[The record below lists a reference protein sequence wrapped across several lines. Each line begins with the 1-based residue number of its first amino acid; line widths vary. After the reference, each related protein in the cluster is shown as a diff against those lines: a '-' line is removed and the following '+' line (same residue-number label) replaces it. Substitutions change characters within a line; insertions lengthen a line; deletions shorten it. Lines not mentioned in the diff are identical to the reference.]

1 MPDTHKPSRT
11 YGPLIQI
18 GAASVLALPSLWAF
32 VSGQAAD
39 MPFWGAIPLAIA
51 LLVLANV
58 VNTTLFRRK
67 APIAAVLP
75 PPGGIGFD
83 LARGGMAV
91 VSGAMTVKNANAAF
105 VALLR
110 SGGISCKDAK
120 ALFDRPLGQI
130 APDLT
135 QLRAAPQSGEYRLGE
150 KRVHIS
156 LTPFEKPKTD
166 PAGKAE
172 GLWLLEM
179 RDITQ
184 SQRDAEIA
192 ATVTNLQMRLSLTP
206 EGRIIEASSG
216 FAVLLG
222 ESDLV
227 GRDLH
232 SLTEA
237 EDGAK
242 LRAALR
248 AGHPFALPL
257 QIRRTRGAALALSA
271 QFNPRN
277 QTGGWLALLQE
288 GRAPQPPAPA
298 PRIVEQ
304 EPALTA
310 QDIAPLLAGLQ
321 RMALGERA
329 QDISLPEPFAPLA
342 AAFNLAADWFLES
355 GKTLGAEVEAL
366 KTKISEEQRKQQDQ
380 ALRAEQ
386 QADSLQTAQA
396 ALQAF
401 TTGHETIASTAA
413 KAEEVV
419 VQTKRGAES
428 SGAVVN
434 DAIAAMGEIEQSSSK
449 ISQITSVIEEIAFQT
464 NLLALNAG
472 VEAARAGEAGRGFA
486 FVASEVRALAQR
498 SSAAAREIA
507 GLISQSSD
515 QVKRGVTRVAEA
527 GQSLSG
533 IQANVGDL
541 HHLVLQLAKDTK
553 AQVSDIAGVMR
564 QISARSQSPIATPQA
579 LAPRASQMSGS
590 AKAYAPAVKAAATRS
605 LAAQLTTDAPAP
617 RLRQNNKFDVEFDG
631 TTGDGWE
638 DF

>member
-1 MPDTHKPSRT
+1 MPDTHKPSLT
-11 YGPLIQI
+11 HGPLLQI
-18 GAASVLALPSLWAF
+18 GAATVLALPSLWALL
-32 VSGQAAD
+32 SGQAAD
-39 MPFWGAIPLAIA
+39 MPLWGGIPLAIS
-51 LLVLANV
+51 LLVLAHV
-58 VNTTLFRRK
+58 VNTALFRRR
-67 APIAAVLP
+67 PAADAVKP

-91 VSGAMTVKNANAAF
+91 VNGAMAVKNANAAF

-110 SGGISCKDAK
+110 SGGIACKDAK
-120 ALFDRPLGQI
+120 TLFERPLGQI
-130 APDLT
+130 APDLVH
-135 QLRAAPQSGEYRLGE
+135 LRAAPQSGEYRLGE
-150 KRVHIS
+150 KRVQIS
-156 LTPFEKPKTD
+156 LTPFEKPKAD

-172 GLWLLEM
+172 KLWLIEM

-192 ATVTNLQMRLSLTP
+192 ATVTSLQMRLALSA
-206 EGRIIEASSG
+206 EGRIIDASPG
-216 FAVLLG
+216 FAALLG

-232 SLTEA
+232 NLAEA

-257 QIRRTRGAALALSA
+257 QLRRARGGALTLSA

-288 GRAPQPPAPA
+288 GRAPQAPA
-298 PRIVEQ
+298 PLPRVVEQ
-304 EPALTA
+304 DPALSA

-321 RMALGERA
+321 RVAQGERA
-329 QDISLPEPFAPLA
+329 QNISLPDPFDPLA
-342 AAFNLAADWFLES
+342 DAFNLAMDWLSES
-355 GKTLGAEVEAL
+355 IKASTAEIEAL
-366 KTKISEEQRKQQDQ
+366 KIKTTEDQRRQKDQ
-380 ALRAEQ
+380 SARAEQ

-396 ALQAF
+396 ALQNF
-401 TTGHETIASTAA
+401 TAGHETIAGTAA

-419 VQTKRGAES
+419 AQTKRGAES

-434 DAIAAMGEIEQSSSK
+434 DAITAMGEIEQSSSK

-486 FVASEVRALAQR
+486 VVASEVRALAQR

-515 QVKRGVTRVAEA
+515 QVKRGVARVAEA

-533 IQANVGDL
+533 IQANVGEL
-541 HHLVLQLAKDTK
+541 HHLVLHLAKDTK
-553 AQVSDIAGVMR
+553 AQASDIAGVMR
-564 QISARSQSPIATPQA
+564 QISARSQHAPAAAHA
-579 LAPRASQMSGS
+579 LASRTSLASAASKS
-590 AKAYAPAVKAAATRS
+590 YAPMLKAAGTRS
-605 LAAQLTTDAPAP
+605 AAAQSITDAPTP